1 MASKLV
7 NRFEVMPV
15 GSVREE
21 IKYLPEG
28 SRVAVTASPN
38 QELEH
43 TISLSTELSEKY
55 SPIPH
60 ITARQVQDKGH
71 LREIEGR
78 LKKSGIS
85 DVFIIG
91 GDVENPYGDFSS
103 SIEVLELLDEEFTV
117 GVGGYPEGH
126 HIFDENLMV
135 LQEKLPYAD
144 YVSTQLCYSPSE
156 IVSWANKV
164 ESMDSSVDILVGVP
178 GVIEYDELRDI
189 SDRIGVG
196 ESRKLLE
203 NREGNF
209 YPDELV
215 KDIISDDV
223 AYGIHVNTF
232 NYLEEGVQWVEENA
246 RIDIESF
253 LG

>member
-1 MASKLV
+1 
-7 NRFEVMPV
+7 MPV
-15 GSVREE
+15 GSVRQK

-38 QELEH
+38 QKLEN
-43 TISLSTELSEKY
+43 TISLSMELSEKY
-55 SPIPH
+55 STIPH
-60 ITARQVQDKGH
+60 ITARQVQDEEH
-71 LREIEGR
+71 LEEIENR
-78 LKKSGIS
+78 LKKSGIN
-85 DVFIIG
+85 DMFIIG

-103 SIEVLELLDEEFTV
+103 SIEILELLDKEFTV
-117 GVGGYPEGH
+117 GIGGYPEGH
-126 HIFDENLMV
+126 HIFDDNLKI

-144 YVSTQLCYSPSE
+144 YVSTQLCYNPSK
-156 IVSWANKV
+156 IVSWTEEV

-178 GVIEYDELRDI
+178 GVIKYDELGDI

-215 KDIISDDV
+215 EDILSDDV

-232 NYLEEGVQWVEENA
+232 NYLEESVRWVRDNTQL
-246 RIDIESF
+246 DMESF
-253 LG
+253 LE